1 VAWIKEERT
10 RFPSLRANGSGLP
23 DRLREAFQRP
33 DRHVWTAPSRQ
44 EHFWYF
50 GK

>member
-1 VAWIKEERT
+1 VMTAGASSK
-10 RFPSLRANGSGLP
+10 SSH
-23 DRLREAFQRP
+23 
-33 DRHVWTAPSRQ
+33 RHVWTAPSRQ